1 VKKLASIFA
10 IAVIVPSL
18 VLAWLALSA
27 LRDQEIVVQSQR
39 AILHQTATDALA
51 SDLNTFM
58 NDVRLYF
65 QGVVG
70 DLVDEKGAEKLSVT
84 FDSELKSRWGQA
96 LVGCVVTDQG
106 TILSPAADT
115 TDPDAQ
121 EFLRYNR
128 LFLSNKTRAEVYST
142 TSPVGN
148 YIKTEEVAK
157 PEPASE
163 NSVVSSLKI
172 KKSRGAAR
180 VAPTPL
186 VNSETLAGA
195 VVEKSKGKDELKKV
209 EPSAMAKAP
218 LALAAEPKAIF
229 KESAEKMNVAVANSK
244 LRSQSASRRDFSS
257 VNEYQSQ
264 QQQLRYQKD
273 AQVET
278 LDLKQEEMA
287 DVVADQ
293 VNSMPKPTAGARA
306 MADSEPS
313 MVGRGVVSP
322 QKPRTVSP
330 WVQIG
335 NGEIAKNQQVMNNT
349 VTNVLGNGINA
360 TPWSSL
366 DVDNAGL
373 NEIIGDQP
381 EGAIARFLNNGLQV
395 LLWVRHPDAPGKIFW
410 AELDLQEIRERLSEI
425 VAGAAFFQE
434 NNEDICL
441 ALLDSEVD
449 VVAQTVGGFKTDWRR
464 PFVASE
470 VGEILPHWEVG
481 AYWLDPDAMTKSA
494 QAARITLWLLVPILL
509 AAIGFGSF
517 LIFRDVN
524 REMFLARQKTDFVSN
539 VSHELKTPLTSIRMF
554 SDLLSVAKSI
564 ETEKRTEYSG
574 IISREAA
581 RLTRLINNLLDFSR
595 MDRGDRKYNF
605 EKLDAVALAK
615 ETLENYRMHLE
626 ADGCELEFRNE
637 NGDSAWINGDRDA
650 LSQVLVNLLS
660 NADKY
665 ACGGKEIILE
675 IATPD
680 SNSIAICVMDRGPGI
695 RRKDAAKIFKK
706 FFRADDSLATG
717 IQGSGLG
724 LTLAR
729 QITQGHGGDLNF
741 RSRDG
746 GGCCFTLTLP
756 ISTDPV

>member
-1 VKKLASIFA
+1 MKKLASIFA

-70 DLVDEKGAEKLSVT
+70 DLVDEKGAENLSTT
-84 FDSELKSRWGQA
+84 FDAELKSRWGQA
-96 LVGCVVTDQG
+96 LVGCVVTEQG
-106 TILSPAADT
+106 AILSPSADT
-115 TDPDAQ
+115 TDPESQ

-128 LFLSNKTRAEVYST
+128 LFLSNQTRAEVYAT
-142 TSPVGN
+142 TSPVG
-148 YIKTEEVAK
+148 YFIKTEEVDREKA
-157 PEPASE
+157 ETE
-163 NSVVSSLKI
+163 NRMVSSFKFKKSDRGAPAPKSASSEPEALAKTAAPAASAMRPDDEI
-172 KKSRGAAR
+172 KKSKA
-180 VAPTPL
+180 
-186 VNSETLAGA
+186 
-195 VVEKSKGKDELKKV
+195 KKG
-209 EPSAMAKAP
+209 AP
-218 LALAAEPKAIF
+218 LALPMEPGAIPQ
-229 KESAEKMNVAVANSK
+229 EASEKVNVAVANSK
-244 LRSQSASRRDFSS
+244 LMSQSVARRDFSS
-257 VNEYQSQ
+257 VNDYETQK
-264 QQQLRYQKD
+264 QQLRYQKN
-273 AQVET
+273 AQKEAPEI
-278 LDLKQEEMA
+278 QEKLA
-287 DVVADQ
+287 DVVAIQ
-293 VNSMPKPTAGARA
+293 SNSPPQQDAPAGGNLSSDGLMPQ
-306 MADSEPS
+306 
-313 MVGRGVVSP
+313 RGIVSP

-335 NGEIAKNQQVMNNT
+335 NGEIGQREQAMNKT
-349 VTNVLGNGINA
+349 VTNVLGNGVNA
-360 TPWSSL
+360 TSWSSL

-410 AELDLQEIRERLSEI
+410 AELDLKEIRERLSEI

-434 NNEDICL
+434 NNEEVCL

-449 VVAQTVGGFKTDWRR
+449 VVGQTVAGFATDWRR

-481 AYWLDPDAMTKSA
+481 AYWVDPDSLTKSA
-494 QAARITLWLLVPILL
+494 QTARFTLWLLVPILL
-509 AAIGFGSF
+509 AAIVLGSI

-554 SDLLSVAKSI
+554 SDMLSASKAI

-581 RLTRLINNLLDFSR
+581 RLTRLINNILDFSG
-595 MDRGDRKYNF
+595 MDRGDRNYQF

-615 ETLENYRMHLE
+615 ETVENYRMHLE
-626 ADGCELEFRNE
+626 ADGCELKFQNE
-637 NGDSAWINGDRDA
+637 NGESAWINGDRDA

-665 ACGGKEIILE
+665 ACGGKEIILK
-675 IATPD
+675 ITTPD
-680 SNSIAICVMDRGPGI
+680 PKSVAICVMDRGPGI
-695 RRKDAAKIFKK
+695 RRKDASKIFEK
-706 FFRADDSLATG
+706 FYRADDSLSTG

-724 LTLAR
+724 LTLAK
-729 QITQGHGGDLNF
+729 QIAQGHSGDLNF

-756 ISTDPV
+756 ISKD